1 MTPEERSKR
10 FWKIREKNDKANE
23 KAAKRAAL
31 RKHIDDNHVIIS
43 IGIGA
48 LIGFIILFVYV
59 ICTTPEKNESITY
72 GPTFSKAKEE
82 TSAIALE
89 TAEVKT
95 VSLNKET
102 EAVKETTP
110 EIRYENIAFS
120 KVNVRSK
127 KSTDSEIIDTLESG
141 ELVGVIQ
148 DEGEWILVLKNNH
161 TGYVKSDYL
170 GSMIEYKKY
179 NAVQEKAFTNLNI
192 RKGPSKDSEVA
203 FKLDKGSNIQVVATE
218 EPVNGFVQV
227 IYQDKIFYASEDY
240 LGNESEYTEYQKS
253 LDKTPYNDYLISH
266 WGFDKDKQKYLWGK
280 AQELYPKDPNHCYAY
295 LLAVIQRETDF
306 GRDKSNWNSNGTRD
320 LGIMQVNSSNWK
332 ELKNVGIITEYN
344 MSNKTCDELQYN
356 DYIGI
361 DAGCY
366 FLNKAISKYGL
377 TEKAYWHYNTGK
389 TSGSGSNKNSK
400 VVWTYYQEW
409 LKRLYQE

>member
-1 MTPEERSKR
+1 M
-10 FWKIREKNDKANE
+10 
-23 KAAKRAAL
+23 
-31 RKHIDDNHVIIS
+31 
-43 IGIGA
+43 
-48 LIGFIILFVYV
+48 
-59 ICTTPEKNESITY
+59 
-72 GPTFSKAKEE
+72 
-82 TSAIALE
+82 
-89 TAEVKT
+89 
-95 VSLNKET
+95 
-102 EAVKETTP
+102 
-110 EIRYENIAFS
+110 
-120 KVNVRSK
+120 
-127 KSTDSEIIDTLESG
+127 
-141 ELVGVIQ
+141 
-148 DEGEWILVLKNNH
+148 
-161 TGYVKSDYL
+161 
-170 GSMIEYKKY
+170 
-179 NAVQEKAFTNLNI
+179 
-192 RKGPSKDSEVA
+192 
-203 FKLDKGSNIQVVATE
+203 DKGSNIQVVATE

-280 AQELYPKDPNHCYAY
+280 AQDLYPKDPNHCYAY